1 MSHAF
6 STTPRVR
13 LTEQQRAK
21 LFLEA
26 EGKCA
31 VCTRRIV
38 AEVWHAD
45 HATALENGGSN
56 EWSNLRVICKNC
68 HKPKTR
74 DDHGQASRTRDKA
87 VAHVVPGAY
96 RTKSS
101 RFRKPPGTRWDW
113 AKGRLVRDE

>member
-1 MSHAF
+1 MTHAF
-6 STTPRVR
+6 STTPRKS

-26 EGKCA
+26 GGKCA

-56 EWSNLRVICKNC
+56 EWSNYRVICKNC
-68 HKPKTR
+68 HKPKTKA
-74 DDHGQASRTRDKA
+74 DHATASRTRDKA
-87 VAHVVPGAY
+87 VAHVVPGHY
-96 RTKSS
+96 REKSS
-101 RFRKPPGTRWDW
+101 LSKRPGTRYDW
-113 AKGRLVRDE
+113 KNRRYVRDE